1 MITGAQAIQD
11 EKYIYRFCKHES
23 NDLCMDVALDILIFK
38 HAGVRALGGFF
49 HPCLSL
55 VGLHFLEKLGTPTS
69 DSKRLSAS
77 PHQAELSPRAPLS
90 PTPCLKAGAVRGP
103 EKYARGEAEPAGGAR
118 MEPGE
123 C

>member
-1 MITGAQAIQD
+1 MSLMICVWTW
-11 EKYIYRFCKHES
+11 
-23 NDLCMDVALDILIFK
+23 LWDILIFK

-49 HPCLSL
+49 LLCLSL
-55 VGLHFLEKLGTPTS
+55 VGLHFLGKLGTPIS

-77 PHQAELSPRAPLS
+77 PHQAKLNPRAPLS
-90 PTPCLKAGAVRGP
+90 PVPCLEAAAVRGP

-118 MEPGE
+118 VEPGE